1 MKKDKQKLELRRE
14 KTHTYFRRIDNRH
27 IERER
32 TFKHDF
38 ANPTTNRFQLDRIL
52 GKLFTLPSI
61 ATNER
66 ANKGW
71 NIFIER
77 VIVALYNLLID

>member
-66 ANKGW
+66 ANKG
-71 NIFIER
+71 
-77 VIVALYNLLID
+77 